1 MVKLAAHKLNVHLR
15 DNVWF
20 KNEKWLWTSHPCI
33 LQINSDN
40 EQFFYYCP
48 KKMILPLIFII
59 HKWKKKKVWMIAM
72 RRKKRQK
79 IIKKGRDGYNKNKI
93 LFIDMNGW
101 RLHVLT
107 WTLWEGYW
115 TKPFISKL
123 VHLPFDRLK
132 IESSRLVRHNLMFL
146 LELKLT
152 ITNL

>member
-1 MVKLAAHKLNVHLR
+1 MYVFMTIFDSRTKNDYELVIFVYCKL
-15 DNVWF
+15 
-20 KNEKWLWTSHPCI
+20 I
-33 LQINSDN
+33 LTMNN
-40 EQFFYYCP
+40 F
-48 KKMILPLIFII
+48 FII
-59 HKWKKKKVWMIAM
+59 VQKKWYFLLFSLSINEKKKVWMIAM

-115 TKPFISKL
+115 TKPFISQL